1 MQTSLARRRRHRR
14 NGGRR
19 GSGGAASKVAIALP
33 LFLFGTFVLLAIVGA
48 TAAVTAYGYYSQGL
62 EDPRKLLETLDF
74 AEETKVYD
82 RTGKIE
88 LARFGQVKR
97 DYVEYEQIPPWLID
111 ATTSI
116 EDKTFW
122 ENAGFDPIG
131 IVSAAI
137 DTARGNERGASTI
150 TQQLVRA
157 RLLPPS
163 AFEGGRYERKIKE
176 IIQSI
181 NLTQEYPGIDGKK
194 AIITAYLNQ
203 NFYGNRSYGI
213 KAAAKGYFGIDDLS
227 KLTLAQAAIL
237 AAIPQSPTSYD
248 LIKNAE
254 EQCSVKIAEGAD
266 CPAGKTQLVVP
277 DDSAIVA
284 RRDLILTRMQA
295 LLPLPLTKSTFTAA
309 DFDAARAEPV
319 VLKPPVSA
327 NWLAPHFVW
336 QVRHQLGAIL
346 CGEDQADTCEAVD
359 TGGYTVITTLDWQLQ
374 KKAEKWV
381 KAAAIAPVRGNTAGY
396 LRSINVSYAS
406 WIRNLKGR
414 GIYNAA
420 LGAVD
425 YRTGQIMA
433 YVGSGSY
440 YEKPHGKK
448 FQPQFDA
455 LGDGWRQAGS
465 AFKPINYLTG
475 MEDGTITASTLFMD
489 VVTNFGGGWAP
500 GDADLHERGPLRM
513 RQAIQMSLNI
523 PAIKAALISGPDH
536 VWEFAKKMGIVWQ
549 SSKNPAGGSIG
560 IGTVEL
566 HYIDLISAYG
576 AIANGG
582 VLMPRTAILKVEDSN
597 NKQRW
602 PTPGKKLVGQQVI
615 SPQNAWI
622 MEDILQSNTDPRSN
636 PWWAKRALYSGGRRR
651 PAALKTGTTNGE
663 IDLAA
668 MGFVAPPKDRSDP
681 GLVVGAWMGNSDNSA
696 PPFGT
701 VALET
706 SASLWQAFFQ
716 DAMRGQP
723 IAQFP
728 PKPKG
733 VSAVSVDANSGLL
746 PGPFTHR
753 TVKEYFASGTAPKKV
768 DNTKVGVAIDK
779 ATGKLWQD
787 GCLGPKV
794 TKGFLD
800 FSNVDA
806 GWPQWQKYDRG
817 WAKRAARG
825 VGVRGGPKGTPTAYF
840 GFGGFFPFGATWG
853 APFPPSKMCPIGGPQ
868 PTPGPTESPL
878 PSGTLPAAPE
888 PTKKPRYRR
897 TFVLTD

>member
-48 TAAVTAYGYYSQGL
+48 TAAVSAYGYYSQGL
-62 EDPRKLLETLDF
+62 EDPKKLLETLDF

-97 DYVEYEQIPPWLID
+97 DYVEYDQIPPWLID

-122 ENAGFDPIG
+122 ENAGFDPVG

-137 DTARGNERGASTI
+137 DTARGNARGASTI

-163 AFEGGRYERKIKE
+163 AFEGGQYERKIKE

-248 LIKNAE
+248 LMKNAE
-254 EQCSVKIAEGAD
+254 EQCSVKVAGGAD

-277 DDSAIVA
+277 DDSPIVA

-309 DFDAARAEPV
+309 DFDAARKEPV
-319 VLKPPVSA
+319 ILKPPVSA

-336 QVRHQLGAIL
+336 QVRHQLGSIL

-359 TGGYTVITTLDWQLQ
+359 TGGYTVITTLDWNLQ

-381 KAAAIAPVRGNTAGY
+381 KAAAIAPTRRDTAGY
-396 LRSINVSYAS
+396 LRSINVSNAQ

-448 FQPQFDA
+448 FQPQFDV

-475 MEDGTITASTLFMD
+475 MEDGTINAATLFMD

-597 NKQRW
+597 NNQVW
-602 PTPGKKLVGQQVI
+602 PAPGKKSVGQQVI

-622 MEDILQSNTDPRSN
+622 MQDILQSNTDPRSN

-668 MGFVAPPKDRSDP
+668 MGFVAPPKDRNDP

-733 VSAVSVDANSGLL
+733 VSAISVDANSGLL

-753 TVKEYFASGTAPKKV
+753 TVKEYFASGNAPKKV

-800 FSNVDA
+800 FSNVDV

-853 APFPPSKMCPIGGPQ
+853 APFPPSKLCPIGGPA
-868 PTPGPTESPL
+868 PTPGPSESPL

-888 PTKKPRYRR
+888 PTKKPRFRR
-897 TFVLTD
+897 TVVLRD

>member
-1 MQTSLARRRRHRR
+1 
-14 NGGRR
+14 
-19 GSGGAASKVAIALP
+19 VAIALP
-33 LFLFGTFVLLAIVGA
+33 LFLFGTFVLLGIVGA
-48 TAAVTAYGYYSQGL
+48 SAAVAGYGYYSQGL
-62 EDPRKLLETLDF
+62 EDPKKLLDTIDF
-74 AEETKVYD
+74 SEETVVYD

-97 DYVEYEQIPPWLID
+97 DVVQFDQIPPWLVD
-111 ATTSI
+111 ATTTI

-122 ENAGFDPIG
+122 DNAGFDPLG

-137 DTARGNERGASTI
+137 DTAQGNERGASTI

-163 AFEGGRYERKIKE
+163 AFAGTRYERKIRE

-181 NLTQEYPGIDGKK
+181 RLTQEYPGVAGKE
-194 AIITAYLNQ
+194 AIMTAYLNQ

-213 KAAAKGYFGIDDLS
+213 AAAAKGYFGIDDLS

-248 LIKNAE
+248 LVKNAQE
-254 EQCSVKIAEGAD
+254 ICTVTVAAGKD

-277 DDSAIVA
+277 DDSPIVE
-284 RRDLILTRMQA
+284 RRNLVLTRMEN
-295 LLPLPLTKSTFTAA
+295 LLPLPLTKNTFSAA
-309 DFDAARAEPV
+309 DFEAAKKEPV
-319 VLKPPVSA
+319 ILTPPASA

-336 QVRHQLGAIL
+336 QVRHQLGSIL
-346 CGEDQADTCEAVD
+346 CPDSPDTCEKVD
-359 TGGYTVITTLDWQLQ
+359 TGGYKVITTLDWGMQ

-381 KAAAIAPVRGNTAGY
+381 KAAAIAPNRSNTASY
-396 LRSINVSYAS
+396 LKSINVSYAQ
-406 WIRNLKGR
+406 WIKNLKGR

-440 YEKPHGKK
+440 YEKPHGRK
-448 FQPQFDA
+448 FQPQFDV

-475 MEDGTITASTLFMD
+475 VEDHTITAASLFMD
-489 VVTNFGGGWAP
+489 VVTNFGGGYAP
-500 GDADLHERGPLRM
+500 GDADLRERGPIRM

-536 VWEFAKKMGIVWQ
+536 VWEFAKKMGIQWQ
-549 SSKNPAGGSIG
+549 STKNPAGGSIG

-582 VLMPRTAILKVEDSN
+582 VLEPRTAILSVDDGSGTVFWTNAKDGPAA
-597 NKQRW
+597 K
-602 PTPGKKLVGQQVI
+602 QVI
-615 SPQNAWI
+615 SPQGAYI
-622 MEDILQSNTDPRSN
+622 MQDILQSNTDPRSN
-636 PWWAKRALYSGGRRR
+636 PWWSARALHDGGRRR
-651 PAALKTGTTNGE
+651 PAALKTGTTNEE

-668 MGFVAPPKDRSDP
+668 MGFVAPPKDKNAP
-681 GLVVGAWMGNSDNSA
+681 ALVVGTWMGNSDNSA

-706 SASLWQAFFQ
+706 AASLWQAFLQ
-716 DAMRGQP
+716 DATHGTP

-728 PKPKG
+728 HAPKG
-733 VSAVSVDANSGLL
+733 LTQVAVDANSGML
-746 PGPFTHR
+746 PGPFTRR
-753 TVKEYFASGTAPKKV
+753 TFKEWFINGTVPKQV
-768 DNTKVGVAIDK
+768 DDTKVGVAIDK
-779 ATGKLWQD
+779 ATGFLWQD
-787 GCLGPKV
+787 GCLGPQV
-794 TKGFLD
+794 TKGFMNL
-800 FSNVDA
+800 SGVDA
-806 GWPQWQKYDRG
+806 GWPAWQKADRG
-817 WAKRAARG
+817 WAARAARG

-840 GFGGFFPFGATWG
+840 GFGSYFPFGATWG
-853 APFPPSKMCPIGGPQ
+853 ASFAPSKQCPIGGPEPS
-868 PTPGPTESPL
+868 PTPL
-878 PSGTLPAAPE
+878 PSGVPFPSGSLPAPPPTAAP
-888 PTKKPRYRR
+888 RRRRVYR
-897 TFVLTD
+897 LTD